1 MGVGYPE
8 DLIICASLGVD
19 MFDCVF
25 PTRTA
30 RFGTAFTKYGK
41 IKLKHSKFKFDF
53 GPIEEGCQCETC
65 MNYTKAYLHNI
76 VTREE
81 VAAHMVTKHNIH
93 FLLTLMRNFQNS
105 IKEGNMD
112 EFVK

>member
-30 RFGTAFTKYGK
+30 RFGTAFTSYGN
-41 IKLKHSKFKFDF
+41 IKLKNSRYKFDF
-53 GPIEEGCQCETC
+53 SPIEQDCKCETC
-65 MNYTKAYLHNI
+65 LHYTKAYLHTI

-81 VAAHMVTKHNIH
+81 VAGHMLTKHNIH
-93 FLLTLMRNFQNS
+93 FMLTMMRRFQKAVMND
-105 IKEGNMD
+105 ELD